1 MDTPLALLNDWQH
14 ALPLR
19 PDPWS
24 ALAAPLGWDVP
35 RLLAELRRLQQGGVI
50 SRVGVKALSE
60 TLDTVGV
67 MARSVGDV
75 ALFAAAASGRHEL
88 VINTPSDRAPRVGIC
103 RTFDWPRA
111 QPETQAAMALAIQ
124 KLGAAGVTMM
134 DVDLPP
140 NYAGLVQA
148 QLDIMTWEMA
158 RALAYEW
165 HAHRARLSQKL
176 QDLLAAGWALPRER
190 YESAVT
196 LARNCRRAV
205 GELFANVDV
214 LLTPSAMG
222 EAPCGLD
229 ATGDPLFN
237 RIWTLLHTPCV
248 HLPFTQGPHGLPVG
262 LQVVGP
268 AGGDRQ
274 TLVCADYLMQ
284 KLL

>member
-1 MDTPLALLNDWQH
+1 MAPLALGTQT
-14 ALPLR
+14 AGSVIR
-19 PDPWS
+19 P
-24 ALAAPLGWDVP
+24 AAFCGVVGYKPSL
-35 RLLAELRRLQQGGVI
+35 GVI

-165 HAHRARLSQKL
+165 HAHREI
-176 QDLLAAGWALPRER
+176 G
-190 YESAVT
+190 
-196 LARNCRRAV
+196 RAHV
-205 GELFANVDV
+205 
-214 LLTPSAMG
+214 
-222 EAPCGLD
+222 
-229 ATGDPLFN
+229 
-237 RIWTLLHTPCV
+237 
-248 HLPFTQGPHGLPVG
+248 
-262 LQVVGP
+262 
-268 AGGDRQ
+268 
-274 TLVCADYLMQ
+274 
-284 KLL
+284 